1 MGQWLTYMRPKHTEV
16 ISIKTLGEELR
27 KAKYVVALTGAGVSA
42 ESGIPTFR
50 DPADGLWRRYNPSL
64 PRKVWLREQHDSG
77 VYRLSRCSA
86 EPGMTESLHFMKCF
100 SLRYDPAVYATI
112 WGFWRNPGNIWRL
125 LHEFLNEH
133 EPEPNRAHVA
143 LARLEA
149 LGIVKAVVTQNVDNL
164 HQDAGS
170 QRVIEYHG
178 NLMNA
183 SCYRC
188 GAKMQ
193 LTKQMARDPSFKK
206 KLPPKCTCGGYFKP
220 DAILFGEGIPSKAI
234 REANREADLCDL
246 MLVVGTSATV
256 HPASDIPYR
265 AMRKGAKVIEVN
277 VERTGLTD
285 RISDMI
291 FLGKASELMKT
302 LEVVDPQLSTWP
314 TDSPDRLYESQIQG
328 ASSGAANEAQRGGA
342 GSAME

>member
-1 MGQWLTYMRPKHTEV
+1 MGQWLTYMRPKRTEV

-50 DPADGLWRRYNPSL
+50 DPSDGLWR
-64 PRKVWLREQHDSG
+64 
-77 VYRLSRCSA
+77 
-86 EPGMTESLHFMKCF
+86 
-100 SLRYDPAVYATI
+100 RYDPAVYATI

-143 LARLEA
+143 LANLEA
-149 LGIVKAVVTQNVDNL
+149 LGIVKAVITQNVDNL

-193 LTKQMARDPSFKK
+193 LTKQMARDPSFRK

-234 REANREADLCDL
+234 REANKEADLCDL

-265 AMRKGAKVIEVN
+265 AMRKGAKVIEV
-277 VERTGLTD
+277 RFD
-285 RISDMI
+285 
-291 FLGKASELMKT
+291 KAA
-302 LEVVDPQLSTWP
+302 
-314 TDSPDRLYESQIQG
+314 II
-328 ASSGAANEAQRGGA
+328 
-342 GSAME
+342 

>member
-1 MGQWLTYMRPKHTEV
+1 MGQWATYLRRKRTEH
-16 ISIKTLGEELR
+16 ISIERLADELR
-27 KAKYVVALTGAGVSA
+27 AARYVVALTGAGVSA

-50 DPADGLWRRYNPSL
+50 DPSDGLW
-64 PRKVWLREQHDSG
+64 
-77 VYRLSRCSA
+77 
-86 EPGMTESLHFMKCF
+86 T
-100 SLRYDPAVYATI
+100 RYDPAVYATI
-112 WGFWRNPGNIWRL
+112 WGFWRNPSKIWLL
-125 LHEFLNEH
+125 LHEFLNEN
-133 EPEPNRAHVA
+133 EPVPNRAHLA

-149 LGIVKAVVTQNVDNL
+149 LGIVRAVVTQNVDNL

-170 QRVIEYHG
+170 IRVIEYHG

-193 LTKQMARDPSFKK
+193 LTKQMARNPSFKK
-206 KLPPKCTCGGYFKP
+206 KLPPKCGCGGYFKP
-220 DAILFGEGIPSKAI
+220 DAVLFGEGIPSQAVS
-234 REANREADLCDL
+234 EANKEADACDL

-277 VERTGLTD
+277 LEETGLTN

-291 FLGKASELMKT
+291 YIGRASDLMQT
-302 LEVVDPQLSTWP
+302 LQLLEPHPSESASGEDSAAEVLTEPNVQA
-314 TDSPDRLYESQIQG
+314 G
-328 ASSGAANEAQRGGA
+328 AQEPPARGSSDGPI
-342 GSAME
+342 SS

>member
-1 MGQWLTYMRPKHTEV
+1 METDMGQWLTYMRSKRTEE
-16 ISIKTLGEELR
+16 ISAERLAEELR
-27 KAKYVVALTGAGVSA
+27 SAKYVVALTGAGVSA

-50 DPADGLWRRYNPSL
+50 DP
-64 PRKVWLREQHDSG
+64 
-77 VYRLSRCSA
+77 
-86 EPGMTESLHFMKCF
+86 
-100 SLRYDPAVYATI
+100 YDPAVYATI

-125 LHEFLNEH
+125 LHEFLNEQ

-149 LGIVKAVVTQNVDNL
+149 LGFLKSIITQNVDNL
-164 HQDAGS
+164 HQEAGS
-170 QRVIEYHG
+170 RTVIEYHG

-193 LTKQMARDPSFKK
+193 LTKQIARDPSFKK

-220 DAILFGEGIPSKAI
+220 DAVLFGEGIPSAAI
-234 REANREADLCDL
+234 RAANKEADLCDL

-256 HPASDIPYR
+256 HPACDIPYR

-277 VERTGLTD
+277 IQRTGLTG

-291 FLGKASELMKT
+291 YM
-302 LEVVDPQLSTWP
+302 
-314 TDSPDRLYESQIQG
+314 R
-328 ASSGAANEAQRGGA
+328 R
-342 GSAME
+342 